1 MTRRRY
7 DRYDAEAEVA
17 APSVVDL
24 DVRVPRGEAATLGL
38 AFGVL
43 VTLLTGWVT
52 VGQDVSWWVVPVRA
66 VLAGLLAG
74 WGLFFVLFGLH
85 TRDERRDR
93 KQQRAP
99 RQTRLEVDGTPPTP
113 ERQVVPVRL
122 ALTDGKHQTRH
133 LDVDITAELQVFARR
148 VLLWRENEKAPLG
161 LSFAEAPAQ
170 SVEFDGFLALR
181 DEMMARGLLR
191 WKNPEHHLSGYVFR
205 AGFDEALRYVAAYE
219 MEE

>member
-7 DRYDAEAEVA
+7 DLEADVA
-17 APSVVDL
+17 TPSVVDL

-43 VTLLTGWVT
+43 VALLAGWLT
-52 VGQDVSWWVVPVRA
+52 VGRDVAWWVVPVRA
-66 VLAGLLAG
+66 AFIGTVAGV
-74 WGLFFVLFGLH
+74 GLFLLLFGLH
-85 TRDERRDR
+85 TSTERADR
-93 KQQRAP
+93 KRA
-99 RQTRLEVDGTPPTP
+99 RQPQAPSRLEVDMAPEEP
-113 ERQVVPVRL
+113 ERPVVPILLDIVRGGQHRYL
-122 ALTDGKHQTRH
+122 AI
-133 LDVDITAELQVFARR
+133 DITPELQVFARR
-148 VLLWRENEKAPLG
+148 VLLWRADALAPLG

-205 AGFDEALRYVAAYE
+205 AGFDEALRYVADYPLPGAT
-219 MEE
+219 